1 MTTGGIRRREIA
13 EKVLASGVAMVGV
26 ATALAARP
34 GLPSEWLAGRDI
46 DVPLQPVNWKDKGM
60 AGLAGMALVKRRLR
74 AVAAGQGAPR
84 AYSPLFTLIADQ
96 LRTKRL
102 VTRYRQWAG
111 R

>member
-1 MTTGGIRRREIA
+1 M
-13 EKVLASGVAMVGV
+13 
-26 ATALAARP
+26 
-34 GLPSEWLAGRDI
+34 
-46 DVPLQPVNWKDKGM
+46 PVQAVTWKDKGM

-84 AYSPLFTLIADQ
+84 GYSPLFTLIVDQ

-102 VTRYRQWAG
+102 TTRYRQWAG